1 MISDDINAISRM
13 LAVQILYSRQLSK
26 NVDLNDLIERISCD
40 QDSECELEYNND
52 LLIKLLSY
60 NDNNEVLSREL
71 IKKHLKPTWNID
83 RLDKIL
89 YINILLAIAEMSYVE
104 KNKINKNDILNHY
117 VTIAHMFLDE
127 KEVRFVKSILQNIW
141 NKLTN

>member
-141 NKLTN
+141 NYLK